1 MTAKEKLN
9 NEYMAYLVEMHCD
22 THMCHCARCS
32 LHDLNCS
39 APFILAAPNLL
50 TVILRDLEVVQ

>member
-1 MTAKEKLN
+1 
-9 NEYMAYLVEMHCD
+9 MAYLVEMHCD